1 MRSFT
6 LSILILFSSFFLF
19 SQEGSL
25 EGSVFWKETKSV
37 PSMSEVI
44 LKYTPYKSIVLSDG
58 SYSIKHIPIGKY
70 VVLTYTPGI
79 KTQEVEIEIK
89 EGKNYLNISV
99 DSIPEILDEFVVLGE
114 SGSGF
119 GLMHLNSVDGFD
131 IYAGKKNEVVLLEQ
145 VNGNLA
151 TNNSRQVYSRV
162 AGLNIW
168 ESDQAGLQLGIGGR
182 GLSPNRTSN
191 FNTRQNGYD
200 IAADA
205 LGYPESYY
213 TPPTEALE
221 QIEVVRGAASL
232 QYGTQFGGVLN
243 FRIKEAPKDKKF
255 SLESNQTIGSYG
267 LFSSFNAIGGTVK
280 NTNYYAFV
288 NYKRGDGWR
297 PNSEFDAFTGYASIG
312 QKIGEKFSLKAEYTG
327 MKYLAHQPGGLTD
340 KLFEE
345 DPSQS
350 IRARNWFRVDWN
362 VMALTLNYNL
372 NAKWRMELRNFG
384 LIGSR
389 KALGILGY
397 INRPDPGGNRD
408 LLADTYNN
416 FGSEFRVMHTYRLLG
431 NPNNLLIGARYYQGK
446 THRKQGEGSDGSD
459 ANFNFNNPNDLEHS
473 AYDFPSQ
480 NVAFFIENVFHITTK
495 LSITPGIRSEYIKTQ
510 AEGYYKYRVTDLA
523 GNIIVDTN
531 LSDNK
536 NNERAFV
543 LGGIGAAYKLKTLGE
558 IYGNISQNY
567 RAINFN
573 DMRVN
578 NPNLKVDPNLSDEK
592 GFSTDLGFRGN
603 YKNKLI
609 FDISAFYLDYKNR
622 IGSVYMRDEKTFKV
636 YRYRTNISDSR
647 NYGIEAYLEADVF
660 KYLNVKS
667 KHFGFKMFVN
677 GTLQE
682 ARYVKSEEAAYENKK
697 VENVPNYILKTGI
710 NLNYKKLKLA
720 YQFSYTSQQFS
731 DATNTEYTPTAVIGV
746 IPQYWVMDISA
757 SYQIK
762 WFKVS
767 AGLNNMT
774 NNSYFTRRAEGY
786 PGPGI
791 IPADKINFYTTLG
804 IKF

>member
-1 MRSFT
+1 M
-6 LSILILFSSFFLF
+6 
-19 SQEGSL
+19 
-25 EGSVFWKETKSV
+25 
-37 PSMSEVI
+37 
-44 LKYTPYKSIVLSDG
+44 
-58 SYSIKHIPIGKY
+58 
-70 VVLTYTPGI
+70 
-79 KTQEVEIEIK
+79 
-89 EGKNYLNISV
+89 
-99 DSIPEILDEFVVLGE
+99 
-114 SGSGF
+114 
-119 GLMHLNSVDGFD
+119 D
-131 IYAGKKNEVVLLEQ
+131 IYSGKKNEVVLLEE

-213 TPPTEALE
+213 TPPTESLE
-221 QIEVVRGAASL
+221 RIEVVRGAASL

-243 FRIKEAPKDKKF
+243 FKIKQAPEDKKI

-267 LFSSFNAIGGTVK
+267 LFSSYNAIGGTVK
-280 NTNYYAFV
+280 NTSYYAFA

-297 PNSEFDAFTGYASIG
+297 PNSEFDAFTGYASIQ
-312 QKIGEKFSLKAEYTG
+312 QKLGKKFSLKAEYTG
-327 MKYLAHQPGGLTD
+327 MQYMAHQAGGLTD
-340 KLFEE
+340 ELFEE

-350 IRARNWFRVDWN
+350 IRARNWFNVNWN
-362 VMALTLNYNL
+362 VMALTLNYEL

-408 LLADTYNN
+408 LFCDTYNN
-416 FGSEFRVMHTYRLLG
+416 FGSELRVMHTYKLLG
-431 NPNNLLIGARYYQGK
+431 NPNNLLMGMRYYQGK
-446 THRKQGEGSDGSD
+446 TNRKQGEGSDGSD

-473 AYDFPSQ
+473 EFNFPSQ
-480 NVAFFIENVFHITTK
+480 NVAFFAENVFHLTTR
-495 LSITPGIRSEYIKTQ
+495 LSVTPGIRGEYIKTQ
-510 AEGYYKYRVTDLA
+510 AEGYYKFRVTDLA
-523 GNIIVDTN
+523 GNIVADTN
-531 LSDNK
+531 LPDNK
-536 NNERAFV
+536 SNERSFV
-543 LGGIGAAYKLKTLGE
+543 LGGLGASYKLPKLGE

-578 NPNLKVDPNLSDEK
+578 NPNLKVDPNLSDEN
-592 GFSTDLGFRGN
+592 GYSTDLGIRGN
-603 YKNKLI
+603 FKDKLI
-609 FDISAFYLDYKNR
+609 FDVSVFYLNYKNR
-622 IGSVYMRDEKTFKV
+622 IGSVYMKDENTYKI

-647 NYGIEAYLEADVF
+647 NYGIEAYAEADVF
-660 KYLNVKS
+660 KYLKIKS
-667 KHFGFKMFVN
+667 KNFGFKLFVN

-682 ARYVKSEEAAYENKK
+682 ARYVQSEEVAYENKR

-710 NLNYKKLKLA
+710 NLNYKKIKLA
-720 YQFSYTSQQFS
+720 YQFSYTGQQYS
-731 DATNTEYTPTAVIGV
+731 DATNTEYTSTAVIGE
-746 IPQYWVMDISA
+746 IPAYWVMDLST
-757 SYQIK
+757 SYQKK

-774 NNSYFTRRAEGY
+774 NNSYFTRRADGY

-791 IPADKINFYTTLG
+791 IPADQINFYTTIG
-804 IKF
+804 IKL